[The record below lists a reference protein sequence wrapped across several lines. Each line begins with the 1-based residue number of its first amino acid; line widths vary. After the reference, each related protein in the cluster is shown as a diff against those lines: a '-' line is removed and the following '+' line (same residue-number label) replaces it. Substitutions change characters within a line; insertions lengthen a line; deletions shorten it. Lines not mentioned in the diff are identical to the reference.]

1 MMIQT
6 IIISILSILIIIV
19 AFMIVLVG
27 SIGIL
32 RIVVASVFEF
42 DFVKAYKNRK
52 GKEPTKKKNDD
63 DLPRIY
69 KLEIKGDKNV

>member
-1 MMIQT
+1 MIQT
-6 IIISILSILIIIV
+6 FIISILSILIIIV

-42 DFVKAYKNRK
+42 DFVKWMKMKEKKSIKQYWNEWRGKN
-52 GKEPTKKKNDD
+52 E
-63 DLPRIY
+63 
-69 KLEIKGDKNV
+69 DKDIQ

>member
-1 MMIQT
+1 MIQT

-27 SIGIL
+27 SIGVL
-32 RIVVASVFEF
+32 RVVVLSVFEF
-42 DFVKAYKNRK
+42 DFIKWLKTR
-52 GKEPTKKKNDD
+52 TKKKNTND

-69 KLEIKGDKNV
+69 KLNLKGKEEDEDI

>member
-1 MMIQT
+1 MTIQT

-27 SIGIL
+27 SIGVL
-32 RIVVASVFEF
+32 RVVIMSVFEF
-42 DFVKAYKNRK
+42 DFVKWYKTRK
-52 GKEPTKKKNDD
+52 KSKSKDQD

-69 KLEIKGDKNV
+69 KLNLKGKDDES

>member
-1 MMIQT
+1 MTIQT

-32 RIVVASVFEF
+32 RIVTISVFEF
-42 DFVKAYKNRK
+42 DFVKWFKKRRNMFKLTLKRK
-52 GKEPTKKKNDD
+52 DDETKILD
-63 DLPRIY
+63 
-69 KLEIKGDKNV
+69 